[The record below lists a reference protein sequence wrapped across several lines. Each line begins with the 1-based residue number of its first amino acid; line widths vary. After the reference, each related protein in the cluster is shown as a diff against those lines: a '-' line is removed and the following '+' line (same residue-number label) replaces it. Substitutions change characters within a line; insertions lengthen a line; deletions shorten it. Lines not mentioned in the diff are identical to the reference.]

1 MGTEQY
7 GSGPASSD
15 APFTFFSSQSA
26 SFAGVAKARLPRNPP
41 VRSRSAAS
49 GMSSMGTG
57 VVEGPVSGV
66 VVVVVATDVVS
77 AAADVVSA
85 AADVVSTCRIV
96 ANALRTSA
104 FIGARVLQK
113 LRDHFC
119 QLTVWQRLRS
129 SLAPSP
135 CRCSRRGALRPV
147 AGSAPRPV
155 AATLHFPSPRR
166 PVSRRR
172 GCRCGRRWRGGGR
185 GGARVVDATLFAAA
199 PHRYAA
205 TCRPFSLPAAHAAVG
220 GGRVWGGG
228 CEQEVAAPPLSL
240 TAARAAVGG
249 RVRGRRNSAG
259 HLLLSPAAAV
269 APPAAAPAAT
279 CLCCLCF
286 CYLLLGPADWRRA
299 VSVGRRER
307 SRAPM
312 KALFL
317 PLPSSQSPLPAPG
330 HSPLHLPILHSSSPA
345 LSPPLSPIF
354 SSTPSLPTCLCFHFS
369 AAACDSLPPPLASLL
384 PPSFS
389 VWARIA
395 LFLLLHHSP
404 SASSSPSPSLSAS
417 PSPDQSVQS
426 PALGSVSSLSTA
438 PATATRPSSPPPATA
453 LPLPNHHHHHQH
465 ERWQPYISSLPSFKA
480 VDSTVWWGE
489 LERSMLLPSLY
500 NDTCDR
506 TALIQSEFAT
516 IQTTLT
522 DHPHLR
528 SFLPN
533 LTYDQFCHAY
543 LLVCSRA
550 WGIEALGNLAL
561 VPYADMINHNPHT
574 HTLLCYDEEQQAVE
588 IIADRDYEPGEQVL
602 VSYGNLSSG
611 VLALD
616 FGFTVPDNPHDS
628 VELCVL
634 TTSSSTPHDA
644 QLNEAKRRLL
654 VEAQLLP
661 CDSASGACFVLKRI
675 DTPASDGR
683 GLPFALRA
691 MARILTAASDEQ

>member
-1 MGTEQY
+1 MHVPHVSALVTHASLRVSSRAAEMAAVCHFLSAIP
-7 GSGPASSD
+7 GSSRRIVSSNLFEFAALRHCRPIPARD
-15 APFTFFSSQSA
+15 AA
-26 SFAGVAKARLPRNPP
+26 RVAKARPWECLEQAIRFK
-41 VRSRSAAS
+41 V
-49 GMSSMGTG
+49 T
-57 VVEGPVSGV
+57 
-66 VVVVVATDVVS
+66 
-77 AAADVVSA
+77 
-85 AADVVSTCRIV
+85 
-96 ANALRTSA
+96 
-104 FIGARVLQK
+104 
-113 LRDHFC
+113 
-119 QLTVWQRLRS
+119 S
-129 SLAPSP
+129 SLAQVRAAGNIS
-135 CRCSRRGALRPV
+135 CSEELTVQHDTWQALKRLTLGDGAESCPV
-147 AGSAPRPV
+147 EVRDGGK
-155 AATLHFPSPRR
+155 T
-166 PVSRRR
+166 
-172 GCRCGRRWRGGGR
+172 GGGR
-185 GGARVVDATLFAAA
+185 GL
-199 PHRYAA
+199 YAIQ
-205 TCRPFSLPAAHAAVG
+205 PIEKGHVF
-220 GGRVWGGG
+220 
-228 CEQEVAAPPLSL
+228 L
-240 TAARAAVGG
+240 TV
-249 RVRGRRNSAG
+249 
-259 HLLLSPAAAV
+259 HK
-269 APPAAAPAAT
+269 
-279 CLCCLCF
+279 
-286 CYLLLGPADWRRA
+286 D
-299 VSVGRRER
+299 
-307 SRAPM
+307 
-312 KALFL
+312 
-317 PLPSSQSPLPAPG
+317 QSPPVLSISDKIFPVQIPY
-330 HSPLHLPILHSSSPA
+330 PA
-345 LSPPLSPIF
+345 LQPPHH
-354 SSTPSLPTCLCFHFS
+354 PSFQQMITG
-369 AAACDSLPPPLASLL
+369 DSLPPPLASLL

-661 CDSASGACFVLKRI
+661 CDSASGACFVLK
-675 DTPASDGR
+675 
-683 GLPFALRA
+683 
-691 MARILTAASDEQ
+691 